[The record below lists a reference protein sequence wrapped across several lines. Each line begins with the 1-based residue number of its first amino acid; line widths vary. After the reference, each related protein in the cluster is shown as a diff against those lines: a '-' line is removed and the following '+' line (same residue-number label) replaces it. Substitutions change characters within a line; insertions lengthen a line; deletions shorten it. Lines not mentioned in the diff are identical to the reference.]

1 MLSIVAATMTAATTG
16 AALAWASRFIPIH
29 IRMLLLVIF
38 AVCGALGVLVELTVN
53 VKILPQ
59 RDRET
64 KQKLLSHGPHLWA
77 VENGALLGIGF
88 VSRLGTWLWLVLP
101 VGVILSGDVR
111 AGAMVYGIYGFTRLL
126 VPSILAT
133 AAHRHPSINISA
145 GVLNLRPPTMEACNL
160 AFVGI
165 CATIVLGV
173 FL

>member
-1 MLSIVAATMTAATTG
+1 MLAMD
-16 AALAWASRFIPIH
+16 P
-29 IRMLLLVIF
+29 
-38 AVCGALGVLVELTVN
+38 E
-53 VKILPQ
+53 
-59 RDRET
+59 
-64 KQKLLSHGPHLWA
+64 LSHTKPSRTRRD
-77 VENGALLGIGF
+77 VIG
-88 VSRLGTWLWLVLP
+88 
-101 VGVILSGDVR
+101 
-111 AGAMVYGIYGFTRLL
+111 RLL